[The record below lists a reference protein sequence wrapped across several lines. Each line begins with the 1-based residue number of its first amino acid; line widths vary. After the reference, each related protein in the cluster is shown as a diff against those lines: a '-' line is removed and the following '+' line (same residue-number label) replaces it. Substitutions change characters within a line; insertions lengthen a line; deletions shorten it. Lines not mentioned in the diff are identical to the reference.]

1 MPQSVQRLDL
11 EKSFDLIMSQAITK
25 NINLQ
30 QTIDTAIQ
38 ETQEMM
44 QQEIDIS
51 DPSVVTPL
59 ESIANQYPEISPQC
73 NQLLMELVQQQI
85 KQLSGQESP
94 QLTNEF

>member
-1 MPQSVQRLDL
+1 
-11 EKSFDLIMSQAITK
+11 MSQAITK

>member
-1 MPQSVQRLDL
+1 MPQPVQRLDL

-44 QQEIDIS
+44 QQGIDIS

-59 ESIANQYPEISPQC
+59 ESIANQYAEISPQC
-73 NQLLMELVQQQI
+73 NQLLMELVQQQM
-85 KQLSGQESP
+85 KQLSGQESS
-94 QLTNEF
+94 QFANEF